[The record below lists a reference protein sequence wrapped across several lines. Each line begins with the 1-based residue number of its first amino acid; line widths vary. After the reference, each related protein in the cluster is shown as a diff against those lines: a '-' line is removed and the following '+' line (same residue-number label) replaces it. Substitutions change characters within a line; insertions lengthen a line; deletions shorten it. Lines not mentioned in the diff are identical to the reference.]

1 MMEEQSN
8 SQKSAFSKLA
18 QLIAMRNKPIPKLLE
33 LSVKAHIDDIGWPNS
48 NSFKEMA
55 SYEEY
60 FAEKD
65 GLPSE
70 LVEYC
75 MRMAFSM

>member
-1 MMEEQSN
+1 MMEEQSK
-8 SQKSAFSKLA
+8 SQNSAFSKLA

-48 NSFKEMA
+48 FKEMA